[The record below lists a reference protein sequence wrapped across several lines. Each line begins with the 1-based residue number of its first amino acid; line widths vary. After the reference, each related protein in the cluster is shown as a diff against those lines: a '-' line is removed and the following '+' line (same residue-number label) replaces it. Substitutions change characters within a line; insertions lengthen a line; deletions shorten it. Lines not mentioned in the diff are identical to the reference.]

1 MQSVEDISLRL
12 KDVRSHLKDV
22 ENFFFSLENLNKST
36 LKEYEEIR
44 NISER
49 VRSASQEEKE
59 GIIEIYSAIGDI
71 SKNILSQS
79 SLSEELSLKIDELLK
94 ISEKLNQVA
103 SYYKT

>member
-1 MQSVEDISLRL
+1 MQATFEINLSSRNLL
-12 KDVRSHLKDV
+12 LQFL
-22 ENFFFSLENLNKST
+22 ENHSLENLNKST

-94 ISEKLNQVA
+94 ISDKLNQVA